1 MQQMRKKK
9 KNFEPFPT
17 QLKPTFILKLPWP
30 PSINH
35 YYGRTRTG
43 QQFIGSKGKQ
53 FRKEV
58 IEYLRFIP
66 ESDRSIPKEHRV
78 QVWVEAYPP
87 DRRRRDLDNLKKAL
101 LDALTHAG
109 VWQDDCQVDDLRV
122 VRREPIKG
130 GQVVVHV
137 SVMNGH
143 R

>member
-1 MQQMRKKK
+1 MNKARKR
-9 KNFEPFPT
+9 KNSKPFPN
-17 QLKPTFILKLPWP
+17 QISPTFVLKLPWP

-53 FRKEV
+53 FRKDV

-66 ESDRSIPKEHRV
+66 ESDRSIHKDRRV
-78 QVWVEAYPP
+78 QVWVEAFPP

-101 LDALTHAG
+101 LDSLTHAE

-122 VRREPIKG
+122 VRREPTKG
-130 GQVVVHV
+130 GHVIVHV
-137 SVMNGH
+137 SVISH
-143 R
+143 E

>member
-1 MQQMRKKK
+1 MTKRKR
-9 KNFEPFPT
+9 KNFRIFPE
-17 QLKPTFILKLPWP
+17 QLSPTFMLKLPWP

-43 QQFIGSKGKQ
+43 QQFIGNKGKQ

-66 ESDRSIPKEHRV
+66 DSDRSIGPEHRV
-78 QVWVEAYPP
+78 QVWVEASPP

-122 VRREPIKG
+122 VRREPTKG
-130 GQVVVHV
+130 GHVVVHV
-137 SVMNGH
+137 SVIPH
-143 R
+143 E